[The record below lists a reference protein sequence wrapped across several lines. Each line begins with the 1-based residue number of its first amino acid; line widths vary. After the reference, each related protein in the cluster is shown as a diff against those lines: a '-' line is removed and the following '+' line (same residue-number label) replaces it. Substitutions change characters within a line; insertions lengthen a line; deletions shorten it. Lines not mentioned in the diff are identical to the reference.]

1 MLVIERD
8 GKEQLREAFKVA
20 RSLGMSDQ
28 LKQRLRYLDT
38 YAEHDDRGRTQ
49 CRLFEDF
56 APHSFYF
63 VMKRRQEDGSY
74 KRWFNGGLIFHG
86 AHDNGGDGGA
96 PTFSVS
102 LVPATG
108 WQIHS

>member
-1 MLVIERD
+1 MLVIEKE
-8 GKEQLREAFKVA
+8 GKEQLRGAFKVA
-20 RSLGMSDQ
+20 RANGLGEQ
-28 LKQRLRYLDT
+28 LKKQLRYLNN
-38 YAEHDDRGRTQ
+38 YAEHGDVGRTQ
-49 CRLFEDF
+49 CRLWDDF

-86 AHDNGGDGGA
+86 IHDNGGDGGA

-102 LVPATG
+102 LTPATG
-108 WQIHS
+108 WKIHT

>member
-1 MLVIERD
+1 MLVIEKE

-20 RSLGMSDQ
+20 RGLGMSDQ
-28 LKQRLRYLDT
+28 LKQQLRYLDD
-38 YAEHDDRGRTQ
+38 YAEHGDRGRTQ
-49 CRLFEDF
+49 CRLWDDF

-102 LVPATG
+102 LTPASG
-108 WQIHS
+108 WKIHT